1 MFMKEKKTTVALF
14 AACILG
20 SAVAYGSN
28 NVFSRSI
35 TASAETIDSGYF
47 SGNLKWEIESGGI
60 LKVSGNGEITEWPWV
75 EYNDPWMFAQCTVR
89 QVVIGSG
96 ITKVGYVDYSDFGL
110 EKITIL
116 NPECIIC
123 ETSDNADPTGSD
135 VISNVRY
142 GGVIYGYRGSTAQ
155 AYAEKHKFSFKEIE
169 ETAVRVKGDVN
180 GDGEFSISDVVL
192 FQKWLLA
199 VPDTE
204 LADWKSADLCE
215 DDDLDVFDLC
225 LMRKALLEKDNAP
238 IA

>member
-1 MFMKEKKTTVALF
+1 MKGKKITAALF
-14 AACILG
+14 AACIIG
-20 SAVAYGSN
+20 SSAAYGSN
-28 NVFSRSI
+28 KEFTRSM
-35 TASAETIDSGYF
+35 TASAETIDSGTF

-135 VISNVRY
+135 IISNVRY
-142 GGVIYGYRGSTAQ
+142 KGVICGYRGSTAQ
-155 AYAEKHKFSFKEIE
+155 AYAEKHGFSFMELE
-169 ETAVRVKGDVN
+169 DTSVRIKGDVN
-180 GDGEFSISDVVL
+180 GDGEFSVSDIVL

-199 VPDTE
+199 ASDTE
-204 LADWKSADLCE
+204 LADWKAADLCE
-215 DDDLDVFDLC
+215 DGVLDVFDLC
-225 LMRKALLEKDNAP
+225 LMRKELLL
-238 IA
+238 I